1 MPAARAGDN
10 GPATMAP
17 KLEGTFTALVTPF
30 TAAAG
35 PDGEP
40 AIDWAAYDRLL
51 DDQVAAGIAG
61 VVPCGTTGESPAL
74 SGKEQEELVARA
86 VKRVAG
92 KCLVVAGTGS
102 NSTRHAVELSRAAEA
117 AGASA
122 VMVVV
127 PYYNKPTQDGL
138 VRHYLTVARSVAVP
152 VVVYNIPGRSGVDLL
167 PEALGRIVDEAPNV
181 VAVKEAT
188 GNVLRAQE
196 LVRRFGTRL
205 SVLSGDDALTLPMV
219 AVGARGVISVTSN
232 LLPAEVVRSTR
243 LALDG
248 NVSEARKAHLAL
260 LPVHEAMFLEAN
272 PGPVKAALHA
282 DGKMTNVMRGPLAP
296 MSGANV
302 ERVLKVV
309 SEYRAGR
316 A

>member
-1 MPAARAGDN
+1 
-10 GPATMAP
+10 MAP

-30 TAAAG
+30 SGSPG

-40 AIDWAAYDRLL
+40 AIDWAAFDRLL
-51 DDQVAAGIAG
+51 DDQVAAGITG

-74 SGKEQEELVARA
+74 STKEQEELIARS
-86 VKRVAG
+86 VKRVGG
-92 KCLVVAGTGS
+92 KALVIAGTGS
-102 NSTRHAVELSRAAEA
+102 NATRHAVELSRAAEA
-117 AGASA
+117 AGADA

-138 VRHYLTVARSVAVP
+138 VRHFLTVARSVTVP
-152 VVVYNIPGRSGVDLL
+152 VVVYNIPGRSVVDLL
-167 PEALGRIVDEAPNV
+167 PDTLARIVDEAPNV

-196 LVRRFGTRL
+196 LVRRFGSRL
-205 SVLSGDDALTLPMV
+205 SILSGDDTLTLPMV

-232 LLPAEVVRSTR
+232 LLPAEVVRATR
-243 LALDG
+243 HALDG
-248 NVSEARKAHLAL
+248 NLGEARKAHLAL
-260 LPVHEAMFLEAN
+260 LPVHEAMFVEAN

-282 DGKMTNVMRGPLAP
+282 EGKMSPVMRGPLAP
-296 MSGANV
+296 MNGANV
-302 ERVLKVV
+302 ERVLKAV
-309 SEYRAGR
+309 SELRAGR